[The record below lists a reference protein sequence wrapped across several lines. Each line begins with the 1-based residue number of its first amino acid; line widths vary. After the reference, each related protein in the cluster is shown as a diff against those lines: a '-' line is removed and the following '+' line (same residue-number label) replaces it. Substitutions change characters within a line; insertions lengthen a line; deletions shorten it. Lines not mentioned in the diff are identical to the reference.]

1 VDDGRSVQLEP
12 SPAEPRPTSDGPA
25 PDAPRAGVSTPV
37 RRSRWWVEVAAIAWL
52 YWIYDALNDQSPIRQ
67 RTALA
72 NASDVFRLERRLHL
86 DADWWLDRW
95 TAHHHW
101 IGVVLA
107 DFYDTAHLWAA
118 LAALVWLWW
127 WRPAL
132 YPHLR
137 NVLVVVNVVGFLV
150 FWLYPVAPPRMLPGF
165 VDVVVQ
171 DHAWFSWHSGTLAT
185 HANQLAAMPSLHV
198 SWALWVAVAIWQGT
212 RSHAWRAVGVA
223 HVVLTVVSVMATG
236 NHYALDVLAGAATVG
251 VAMAAVSLLEGRVRA
266 RARMGSTGSTANS
279 ERAAAS

>member
-1 VDDGRSVQLEP
+1 VDDGRAVRVT
-12 SPAEPRPTSDGPA
+12 ARPDVLATDGA
-25 PDAPRAGVSTPV
+25 TAALVPV
-37 RRSRWWVEVAAIAWL
+37 RRTRWWIELAAIAWL
-52 YWIYDALNDQSPIRQ
+52 YWVYDALNDLSPLRQ
-67 RTALA
+67 RAAVAHAADL
-72 NASDVFRLERRLHL
+72 FHLERRLHL
-86 DADWWLDRW
+86 DVDWTLDHW
-95 TAHHHW
+95 TAHHRW

-127 WRPAL
+127 WRPAI
-132 YPHLR
+132 YPRLR
-137 NVLVVVNVVGFLV
+137 NVLVGVNVVGFLV

-198 SWALWVAVAIWQGT
+198 SWALWVAVGIWVGT
-212 RSHAWRAVGVA
+212 TSRGWRAVGVA

-236 NHYALDVLAGAATVG
+236 NHYALDVVAGIATLLVAVGAVALLARWRERR
-251 VAMAAVSLLEGRVRA
+251 AAVASA
-266 RARMGSTGSTANS
+266 STGSAGSPANND
-279 ERAAAS
+279 RAAAS